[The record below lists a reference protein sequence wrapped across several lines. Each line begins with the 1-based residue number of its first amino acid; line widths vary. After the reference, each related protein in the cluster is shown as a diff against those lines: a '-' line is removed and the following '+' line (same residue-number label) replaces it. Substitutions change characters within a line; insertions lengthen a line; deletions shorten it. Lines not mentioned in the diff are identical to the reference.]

1 MSTRRI
7 ANRFYNETA
16 AIEQIQLL
24 ASFAERGKIPDDL
37 YDFLIECTR
46 DDFNIMFPY
55 FNDDDDMWAYF
66 TSSIE
71 ANGDFAHET
80 LCEWFFE
87 NGIYGYMVKFA
98 TPVMDDGTYSWGFY
112 RTQWVYGDTVDE
124 AFERGFKWVASQRE
138 AEAKKSEVE

>member
-16 AIEQIQLL
+16 AIEQIQFI
-24 ASFAERGKIPDDL
+24 ASFADRGKIPDDL
-37 YDFLIECTR
+37 YEFLMDCTR
-46 DDFNIMFPY
+46 DDFNMLFPD
-55 FNDDDDMWAYF
+55 FDDEDDMWAYF
-66 TSSIE
+66 TSSAENSGGIAQE
-71 ANGDFAHET
+71 M

-87 NGIYGYMVKFA
+87 NGFYGYMVKFA
-98 TPVMDDGTYSWGFY
+98 TPVMDDGTYSWGVY

-138 AEAKKSEVE
+138 AESKKSEVE